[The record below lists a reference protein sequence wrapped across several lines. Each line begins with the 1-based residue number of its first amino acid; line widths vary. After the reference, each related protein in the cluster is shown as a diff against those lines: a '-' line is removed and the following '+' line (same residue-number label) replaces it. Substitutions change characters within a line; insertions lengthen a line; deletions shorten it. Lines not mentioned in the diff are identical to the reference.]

1 MDETE
6 LLKKKILFRN
16 LVFTFLLFFLIFIVL
31 LSVILNYN
39 YKKFIYE
46 NLDFCS
52 DISNIIEKSI
62 DKDFS
67 NLPEFSSLNSRV
79 TLIDCNGKVLYDNKA
94 DISIM
99 EAHFDRIEL
108 LQSMQKGSSYE
119 IRTSKTLGKKLF
131 YYSKIV
137 TKDAKCIGFIRIS
150 KEITQLEKTNLIS
163 TIILLSF
170 LFLLFFITMLLSFN
184 QNSYLFSIINLAL
197 LSIQNI
203 TEGKEN
209 NNIFLKQKSWIYGK
223 QLQNKIENLLLI
235 SFSKTKEKIVK
246 NEIEIISNLFEN
258 FDEPVLL
265 FSENGQALVANG
277 IARKTFIPD
286 KFQTQY
292 KEKYFWEIFISSEIS
307 STVQKTM
314 EYKDKTLV
322 EIEFGDRLFLLRVA
336 FLNSINSIFLIFT
349 DISEAKR
356 YYELIKGILSA
367 ITHELKTPLTSLN
380 GFLEQ
385 IIIEAEEKKL
395 SSILSYAQIAERNC
409 HRLILLTEDIIEL
422 EKMHYQ
428 KKLNIEKFEI
438 NSTINEIMLLFYA
451 TAKEKNIELSYKTL
465 DKEIIFS
472 TDKNLFEQILI
483 NLVDNAIKYTDQGFV
498 IISAEKTNDKLILS
512 VEDSGIGIE
521 EKEIPKIFEP
531 FYCVDKSRSKQKG
544 GTGLGL
550 SIVKK
555 ATIILGGSIDVISHP
570 YKGSKF
576 VVVLTYLS

>member
-277 IARKTFIPD
+277 IARKIFIPD

-483 NLVDNAIKYTDQGFV
+483 NLVDNAIKYTDHGFV

-531 FYCVDKSRSKQKG
+531 FYCVDKSRSKQRG

-576 VVVLTYLS
+576 VVVLPYLS